1 MNTNTDAELSLCI
14 PRVFANID
22 EKRVRSVIE
31 QLLGKISRV
40 DIIER
45 TNEKGEKYKRVFVHF
60 DHWFETADAQTAKSR
75 LIEGKE
81 IKIVYDDPWF
91 WKVSANKVSVNTRP
105 KQRINLQQPTAKP
118 PPRLEFDESRDTHHP
133 DRQHQDPRDYRQHQD
148 PRDYR
153 QHQDPRDYRQ
163 HQDHRDY
170 NKDHRDYRHQD
181 TRDYRHHQD
190 TRDYRHQDTRDY
202 RHEDHRDHSHHQDH
216 MDHRHHDP
224 RGYNQVQKV
233 YKQTIASALQTPN
246 ATMESKLVSVA
257 VTVPV
262 TVPVTAPVKEPKVK
276 EPKVKELKPKYKK
289 EPTKKPKVIV
299 NTEAELE
306 SGEEVPVAQA
316 EAASTE
322 TQEQNK

>member
-1 MNTNTDAELSLCI
+1 MNYNNTNTNTDAELSLCI

-118 PPRLEFDESRDTHHP
+118 PPRLEFDESREPQYPANNRP
-133 DRQHQDPRDYRQHQD
+133 DNQRDYRQQEPRDYRQQD
-148 PRDYR
+148 PRNYRQQDPRNYRQQEPRDYR
-153 QHQDPRDYRQ
+153 QQEPRNYRQ
-163 HQDHRDY
+163 
-170 NKDHRDYRHQD
+170 
-181 TRDYRHHQD
+181 
-190 TRDYRHQDTRDY
+190 
-202 RHEDHRDHSHHQDH
+202 
-216 MDHRHHDP
+216 P
-224 RGYNQVQKV
+224 
-233 YKQTIASALQTPN
+233 IALALQFTNP
-246 ATMESKLVSVA
+246 TMETKPATVA
-257 VTVPV
+257 
-262 TVPVTAPVKEPKVK
+262 VTAPVKEPKVK
-276 EPKVKELKPKYKK
+276 EPKTKYKK
-289 EPTKKPKVIV
+289 ESKPKSKIVIK
-299 NTEAELE
+299 LE
-306 SGEEVPVAQA
+306 PEDGEEAA
-316 EAASTE
+316 AASAAASAAEEHVAETVTTE
-322 TQEQNK
+322 SQEQK

>member
-1 MNTNTDAELSLCI
+1 MNSNTNTDAELSLCI

-91 WKVSANKVSVNTRP
+91 WKVSANKVSVNARP

-118 PPRLEFDESRDTHHP
+118 PPRLEFDESRVQHHP
-133 DRQHQDPRDYRQHQD
+133 DRHQDPRDYRHQD

-153 QHQDPRDYRQ
+153 HQDPRDYR
-163 HQDHRDY
+163 HQDP
-170 NKDHRDYRHQD
+170 RDYRHQD
-181 TRDYRHHQD
+181 P
-190 TRDYRHQDTRDY
+190 RDYRHQDPRDY
-202 RHEDHRDHSHHQDH
+202 RHQDLSLIH
-216 MDHRHHDP
+216 
-224 RGYNQVQKV
+224 
-233 YKQTIASALQTPN
+233 I
-246 ATMESKLVSVA
+246 
-257 VTVPV
+257 
-262 TVPVTAPVKEPKVK
+262 
-276 EPKVKELKPKYKK
+276 
-289 EPTKKPKVIV
+289 
-299 NTEAELE
+299 
-306 SGEEVPVAQA
+306 
-316 EAASTE
+316 
-322 TQEQNK
+322 

>member
-1 MNTNTDAELSLCI
+1 MNTNTNTDAELSLCI

-105 KQRINLQQPTAKP
+105 KQRINLQQQIAKP
-118 PPRLEFDESRDTHHP
+118 PPRLELDESREPQRLDN
-133 DRQHQDPRDYRQHQD
+133 RSSYNQDPRNY
-148 PRDYR
+148 
-153 QHQDPRDYRQ
+153 
-163 HQDHRDY
+163 
-170 NKDHRDYRHQD
+170 
-181 TRDYRHHQD
+181 
-190 TRDYRHQDTRDY
+190 
-202 RHEDHRDHSHHQDH
+202 
-216 MDHRHHDP
+216 RHHDP
-224 RGYNQVQKV
+224 RGYNQDPRDYRHQDPRGYNQDPRDYRHQDPRDYRQQDPRDYRHQDPRDYRQQQDPRDYRQQQEPKV
-233 YKQTIASALQTPN
+233 YKQPIASALQVPN
-246 ATMESKLVSVA
+246 PTMEAKPVSVA

-262 TVPVTAPVKEPKVK
+262 KEAKVK
-276 EPKVKELKPKYKK
+276 EAKVKQAKVKEEPIKYKK
-289 EPTKKPKVIV
+289 PIKNKKIINPEP
-299 NTEAELE
+299 ELE
-306 SGEEVPVAQA
+306 SGEETP
-316 EAASTE
+316 AASAQVE
-322 TQEQNK
+322 APESQEQK

>member
-1 MNTNTDAELSLCI
+1 MNYNNTNTNTDAELSLCI

-118 PPRLEFDESRDTHHP
+118 PPRLEFDESRGEPQYPANNRPYNQRDY
-133 DRQHQDPRDYRQHQD
+133 RQQDPRNYRQQDPRNYRQQEPMDYRQQDPRNYRQQEPRNYRQQEPMNYRQQEPRDYRQQE

-153 QHQDPRDYRQ
+153 QP
-163 HQDHRDY
+163 
-170 NKDHRDYRHQD
+170 
-181 TRDYRHHQD
+181 
-190 TRDYRHQDTRDY
+190 
-202 RHEDHRDHSHHQDH
+202 
-216 MDHRHHDP
+216 
-224 RGYNQVQKV
+224 
-233 YKQTIASALQTPN
+233 IALALQFTNP
-246 ATMESKLVSVA
+246 TMESKPATVA
-257 VTVPV
+257 
-262 TVPVTAPVKEPKVK
+262 VTAPVKEPKVK
-276 EPKVKELKPKYKK
+276 EPKVKEPKTKYKK
-289 EPTKKPKVIV
+289 ESKPKSKIVIK
-299 NTEAELE
+299 LE
-306 SGEEVPVAQA
+306 PEDGEEAA
-316 EAASTE
+316 ATSAAASAVEEHFAETVTTE
-322 TQEQNK
+322 SQEQK